1 MGCSSPEI
9 KTEEQIPPPIA
20 TPIVE
25 PVIEPEPEPEP
36 QPTKKIKVIWL
47 DPYIDEDEDGEEMK
61 MVLKELKIDLY
72 TKIMDVINYLKIT
85 EYDIIRIFINSKI
98 YDEFLKYL
106 KLYLFNI
113 ISFPQ
118 PAVLTDN
125 EEEANQKNKEN
136 KSGDQM
142 YFYFGDKGNKLEK
155 VKNLLKAQQKMKA
168 PETKKRD
175 MFNLNTQ
182 LTFEYINSKENL
194 MLPLFFKSLIEN
206 AQSENI
212 YQYTQELFKI
222 YCEQSLAIQATVES
236 IEEDVT
242 LGELSKYYAK
252 LYSIESGFYND
263 INTSLRMNQSK
274 MYIPFIKVLYEGV
287 KLKSLPL
294 AIDTMLYRGAKI
306 GKDEIAKIKDYLKNK
321 IEGLPGSIV
330 FSRPF
335 LSFTKDRDVAISFLI
350 SGSSSDNL
358 SKILFVLEKDD
369 SIGYNISTHC
379 DLEHLSFFQSE
390 KEVLFFPFSS
400 FEIKDLKEIAIGSE
414 TGYEMRLLYLG
425 KYLKDIENDK
435 DLMLNADKL
444 PDTEFKKDLI
454 NCGLIQEDKIQN
466 ISAKSLIKNFKK
478 YESEMN
484 KTNNNCK
491 KYESEMNKT
500 NNNCIAGEI
509 IIGRNDIN
517 KKIQIINSFENI
529 KNSWEYEGNAD
540 DYKHLNEKE
549 FKENIEIKINGNK
562 IEYSYF
568 YKFEVEGTVTIEYSM
583 KKSLT
588 KTNYMFYNCKY
599 LRNLDLSDF
608 NTENVEDMSYM
619 FFGCSSLT
627 YLNLSNFNTAK
638 VTSMFCMFNGCK
650 SLKELDLSDFNTGNV
665 ENMSFMFYDCKSL
678 NSLNISN
685 FDTQKVTDMSY
696 MFRGCESLMTLDI
709 SNFNTDKVE
718 DMSFMFSNCKSLIN
732 LNISNFNTQNVT
744 NMNDIFAYCDSLPN
758 IDLTKI
764 NTQKA
769 THKRDMFESCISLKN
784 SEMTKAKTLRVK
796 NKNNLFLSYNPL
808 QDLNDD
814 MDIDKKYNLSKS
826 LKRSS
831 IM

>member
-9 KTEEQIPPPIA
+9 KTEEPNPPVP
-20 TPIVE
+20 E
-25 PVIEPEPEPEP
+25 PVIEPVIEP
-36 QPTKKIKVIWL
+36 QPQPSKKIKVLWL
-47 DPYIDEDEDGEEMK
+47 DPYIDQDEDGEELK
-61 MVLKELKIDLY
+61 KVLKELKIDLY

-85 EYDIIRIFINSKI
+85 EYEIIRIFINKAI

-106 KLYLFNI
+106 KMYLFNI

-118 PAVLTDN
+118 AAVLTDN
-125 EEEANQKNKEN
+125 EEEANQKNNEN
-136 KSGDQM
+136 QSGDKM
-142 YFYFGDKGNKLEK
+142 YFYFGNKGNKLEN
-155 VKNLLKAQQKMKA
+155 VKNLLKAQQKMKE

-206 AQSENI
+206 AESDNI
-212 YQYTQELFKI
+212 YEYTRELFKI
-222 YCEQSLAIQATVES
+222 YCQQNLAIQTTVDS
-236 IEEDVT
+236 IEENISIE
-242 LGELSKYYAK
+242 ELSKYYAK
-252 LYSIESGFYND
+252 LYSIESGFYSD
-263 INTSLRMNQSK
+263 INKSLRMNQSK
-274 MYIPFIKVLYEGV
+274 KYIPFIKVLYEGV

-294 AIDTMLYRGAKI
+294 ATDTMLYRGAVI

-335 LSFTKDRDVAISFLI
+335 LSFSKDRDVAVSFLI
-350 SGSSSDNL
+350 NSGSSANL

-379 DLEHLSFFQSE
+379 DIEHLSFFQSE
-390 KEVLFFPFSS
+390 REVLFFPFSS
-400 FEIKDLKEIAIGSE
+400 FEIKELKEIALGSE

-435 DLMLNADKL
+435 DLMLNANNL
-444 PDTEFKKDLI
+444 PDSEFKKDLI
-454 NCGLIQEDKIQN
+454 NCGLIQEEKIQN
-466 ISAKSLIKNFKK
+466 ISAKSLMKNFKE

-484 KTNNNCK
+484 KTKNN
-491 KYESEMNKT
+491 S
-500 NNNCIAGEI
+500 IAGEI
-509 IIGRNDIN
+509 TVGRNDIN

-529 KNSWEYEGNAD
+529 KNSWEYEGNVD
-540 DYKHLNEKE
+540 DYRHLNEKE

-562 IEYSYF
+562 IAYSYF

-588 KTNYMFYNCKY
+588 RTNYMFYNCKH
-599 LRNLDLSDF
+599 LTNLDLSDF
-608 NTENVEDMSYM
+608 NTENVVDMSYM

-650 SLKELDLSDFNTGNV
+650 SLKELDLSDFNTRNV

-696 MFRGCESLMTLDI
+696 MFKGCESLMALDI
-709 SNFNTDKVE
+709 SNFNTEKVE

-808 QDLNDD
+808 QDLKDD
-814 MDIDKKYNLSKS
+814 DIDMDKKYNLSKT
-826 LKRSS
+826 LKKSS
-831 IM
+831 IL

>member
-9 KTEEQIPPPIA
+9 KTEEQIPPPT
-20 TPIVE
+20 TPI
-25 PVIEPEPEPEP
+25 IEPEIDPEPEP
-36 QPTKKIKVIWL
+36 QQTKKIKVIWL

-142 YFYFGDKGNKLEK
+142 YFYFGDKGNKLDK
-155 VKNLLKAQQKMKA
+155 VKNLLKAQQKMKE

-222 YCEQSLAIQATVES
+222 YCEQKLAIKATVES
-236 IEEDVT
+236 IKEDIS

-294 AIDTMLYRGAKI
+294 ASDTMLYRGAQI
-306 GKDEIAKIKDYLKNK
+306 GKDEIVKIKDYLKNK
-321 IEGLPGSIV
+321 TEGLPGSIV

-414 TGYEMRLLYLG
+414 TLYEMRLLYLG

-435 DLMLNADKL
+435 DLMLNTDKL
-444 PDTEFKKDLI
+444 PDSEFKKDLI
-454 NCGLIQEDKIQN
+454 NCGLIQEEKIQN
-466 ISAKSLIKNFKK
+466 ISAKSLIKNF
-478 YESEMN
+478 
-484 KTNNNCK
+484 K

-529 KNSWEYEGNAD
+529 KNSWEYEGNVD

-549 FKENIEIKINGNK
+549 FKENIEIKINGSK
-562 IEYSYF
+562 IEYTYF

-619 FFGCSSLT
+619 FFGCSKLT

-784 SEMTKAKTLRVK
+784 SEMAKAKTLRVK

-808 QDLNDD
+808 QDFNDD
-814 MDIDKKYNLSKS
+814 MAIDKKYNLSKS
-826 LKRSS
+826 LKKSS